1 MRISLLYVMLSQHAC
16 FPLGV
21 LLVMKTFMHRQ
32 FVFELVG
39 QLFCREFKE
48 QAGSA
53 KVIVKQFIKIYSTKK
68 LISSYT
74 IQKIVK

>member
-68 LISSYT
+68 IDKQLYY
-74 IQKIVK
+74 KKL